1 MSSDEPNPDLETAA
15 RWCDEAAAE
24 LDRAAG
30 HCRVAADHF
39 RNRLIPRA
47 AAHLWAAFG
56 HVEIAGERLR
66 DQARMHGGKARLPDD

>member
-1 MSSDEPNPDLETAA
+1 MGADPPNPDLEKATE
-15 RWCDEAAAE
+15 WCEEAAAE

-56 HVEIAGERLR
+56 HVEIAGKRLR
-66 DQARMHGGKARLPDD
+66 DQARMHSGKAMLPDD

>member
-1 MSSDEPNPDLETAA
+1 VSSEQPNPELEQAA
-15 RWCDEAAAE
+15 GWCEEAAVE
-24 LDRAAG
+24 LDRAAA

-56 HVEIAGERLR
+56 HVEIAGERMR
-66 DQARMHGGKARLPDD
+66 DQARTHSLKSRLPDD

>member
-1 MSSDEPNPDLETAA
+1 MSPAEPNPDRENAA
-15 RWCDEAAAE
+15 RWCEEAAAE

-39 RNRLIPRA
+39 RNQLIPRA

-56 HVEIAGERLR
+56 HVEGATERLR
-66 DQARMHGGKARLPDD
+66 EQARMHSGKSRLSED